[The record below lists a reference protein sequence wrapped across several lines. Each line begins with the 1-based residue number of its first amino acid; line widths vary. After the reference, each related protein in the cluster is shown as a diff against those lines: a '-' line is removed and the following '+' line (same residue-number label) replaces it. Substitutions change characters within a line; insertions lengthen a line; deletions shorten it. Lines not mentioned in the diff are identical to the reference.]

1 MSVDLFERYKEALRR
16 GHIAALAGE
25 LETALACYSEAAAI
39 APERALPYTSRGAV
53 FLRLGRPVEAGE
65 AFDAGLERGPTDA
78 AALAGRAEAFIQ
90 TGRPADAAGLLDRLA
105 AVRSAA
111 GQHVEALDA
120 ARRALEL
127 AESKS
132 RRRDVRR
139 LADIVRAS
147 APDREAETILADAL
161 RILDASEA
169 AIVEAAQPESSEA
182 VKGSV
187 LEPLETAEEPGPELE
202 PEPEPEAPDPLAMT
216 ADAEAALDAGDA
228 SLARDLFLR
237 LAQVHATLGQR
248 DAALDA
254 CYRALAVAP
263 DDRLLHLFL
272 VELYLERG
280 WEPLA
285 TEKLALLERVAALD
299 GDTAGVELV
308 RQVRAGAA
316 RTPAD

>member
-1 MSVDLFERYKEALRR
+1 MSADLFELYKEALRR
-16 GHIAALAGE
+16 GHVAALAGQ
-25 LETALACYSEAAAI
+25 LETALACYAEAAAI

-65 AFDAGLERGPTDA
+65 AFEAGLARSPSDA
-78 AALAGRAEAFIQ
+78 AALAGRAEALVQ
-90 TGRPADAAGLLDRLA
+90 MSRPAEAADVLDRLA
-105 AVRSAA
+105 GVRSAA
-111 GQHVEALDA
+111 GQEVEALDA

-127 AESKS
+127 AESRP

-139 LADIVRAS
+139 LADLVRAS
-147 APDREAETILADAL
+147 DLDRQAGDVLVGAL
-161 RILDASEA
+161 RLLDASEA
-169 AIVEAAQPESSEA
+169 AIVDGRTDAGDTSAELAELPA
-182 VKGSV
+182 
-187 LEPLETAEEPGPELE
+187 EPPEPGETDESAGP
-202 PEPEPEAPDPLAMT
+202 PEPVDPFVLT

-228 SLARDLFLR
+228 ALARDLLLR
-237 LAQVHATLGQR
+237 LAQVHAGLGQR

-254 CYRALAVAP
+254 CYRALAIAP

-285 TEKLALLERVAALD
+285 AEKLGLLERVAALD

-308 RQVRAGAA
+308 RHVREGADRA
-316 RTPAD
+316 IRAD